1 MDLVVQADINK
12 YQPRDVTEVDINK
25 YQPGD
30 AIAVRVLDS

>member
-1 MDLVVQADINK
+1 MDLVVEADINK

>member
-1 MDLVVQADINK
+1 MDLVVEAEINK